1 MKGGVGGGGGE
12 GGGISPWR
20 SIMYHIITAA
30 KSYISILGY
39 ICILGTE
46 YLIVLCSVNFNEEGV
61 KASQKDAS
69 FKHMWIR

>member
-1 MKGGVGGGGGE
+1 
-12 GGGISPWR
+12 
-20 SIMYHIITAA
+20 MYHIITAA
-30 KSYISILGY
+30 KSYISILGC

-69 FKHMWIR
+69 FEHMWIH